1 MSDMLEQAIIDAEAL
16 KEAATKN
23 AETLI
28 LEKYS
33 NQLKNAVESLLEQ
46 EEPALAA
53 APEGMLPD
61 EGAGAPAGGEGG
73 DTGPSSVMEHIPL
86 AVTAADDEQVVIP
99 LDKLLEEI
107 NTLKESMQFGG
118 DGQMDEVLDEELYED
133 LDEAFLEEDLFLEE
147 EDEDLE
153 EDMDA
158 ALY

>member
-1 MSDMLEQAIIDAEAL
+1 MKAQEHQLEP
-16 KEAATKN
+16 KV
-23 AETLI
+23 ETL
-28 LEKYS
+28 
-33 NQLKNAVESLLEQ
+33 
-46 EEPALAA
+46 
-53 APEGMLPD
+53 D
-61 EGAGAPAGGEGG
+61 
-73 DTGPSSVMEHIPL
+73 PSSVMEHIPL

-158 ALY
+158 ALYEDELEEELMEEKSFMKKFFLGD